1 MGILWSAIRGSK
13 SVNKEFRTKP
23 VSRITLFC
31 RDLNRSLELYRDIL
45 GFEEVE
51 KKTIQSKAFNE
62 LMNIDDEDCFVKISY
77 LQSEESDFD
86 ILDLPSLKLI
96 TLAPE
101 SLIRGSGILKT
112 GFSNVENLLLN
123 LAAIC

>member
-1 MGILWSAIRGSK
+1 M
-13 SVNKEFRTKP
+13 NKEFRTKP

-77 LQSEESDFD
+77 LQSEESDFG
-86 ILDLPSLKLI
+86 LI
-96 TLAPE
+96 ALFEINSKEMGKNKPIYNPPIQYL
-101 SLIRGSGILKT
+101 SLIHI
-112 GFSNVENLLLN
+112 
-123 LAAIC
+123 

>member
-1 MGILWSAIRGSK
+1 M
-13 SVNKEFRTKP
+13 NKEFRTKP

-51 KKTIQSKAFNE
+51 NKTIRSKAFNE

-77 LQSEESDFD
+77 LQS
-86 ILDLPSLKLI
+86 
-96 TLAPE
+96 
-101 SLIRGSGILKT
+101 
-112 GFSNVENLLLN
+112 
-123 LAAIC
+123 